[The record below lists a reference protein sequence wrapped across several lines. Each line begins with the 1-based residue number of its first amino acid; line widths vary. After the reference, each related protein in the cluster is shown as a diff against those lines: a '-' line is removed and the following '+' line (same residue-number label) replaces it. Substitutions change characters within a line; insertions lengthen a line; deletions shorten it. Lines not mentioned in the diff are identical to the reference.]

1 MRGLHHQVWK
11 SLLVNWSWTVPNV
24 CWPSFT
30 VHVRLQVYRWRV
42 CAFSVKILHI
52 RNDRIYNFLW
62 LLVTPKTYGFAH
74 LRHTSSLVHWPIL
87 HNIILLPCTC
97 IFCACTVYDRGRFLP
112 EQKTE
117 PIFNLG
123 HCSWKL
129 KQLIMKVVVD
139 YAIGS
144 ISHHYIMSEALNS
157 FWQRYCIWYPSITY
171 NSVVMEVDIFWC
183 EWPLMI
189 FSGDLSHRS
198 IQVYMYVL
206 SLFICKFVSRKWGYF
221 FQFKQQC
228 KQKAMQVLRASKKK
242 SPLVVQGFLV

>member
-1 MRGLHHQVWK
+1 MNCQASKYGAKLLEICKISMSSHQLYVTK
-11 SLLVNWSWTVPNV
+11 KMTYYAGWSWAIPNV
-24 CWPSFT
+24 CWLSFT
-30 VHVRLQVYRWRV
+30 VHAPIQVLQMNSMCIKCKDFAYKKWQ
-42 CAFSVKILHI
+42 
-52 RNDRIYNFLW
+52 NFLFLR
-62 LLVTPKTYGFAH
+62 LLITPKTYGFAH
-74 LRHTSSLVHWPIL
+74 LRHTSALVHWPIL
-87 HNIILLPCTC
+87 HNIILLQCTC
-97 IFCACTVYDRGRFLP
+97 RCICYACTVYTRGQFVP

-144 ISHHYIMSEALNS
+144 ISHHYTMSEALNS

-171 NSVVMEVDIFWC
+171 NSVAMEIDIFWC

-206 SLFICKFVSRKWGYF
+206 SLFICNFVSRKWGYF
-221 FQFKQQC
+221 FQ
-228 KQKAMQVLRASKKK
+228 
-242 SPLVVQGFLV
+242 

>member
-1 MRGLHHQVWK
+1 MNCQASKYGAKLLEICKISMSSHQQYCMWQK
-11 SLLVNWSWTVPNV
+11 RWPIMQDDHEPFQMYAGYLLLYMHPCRS
-24 CWPSFT
+24 
-30 VHVRLQVYRWRV
+30 YRWTA
-42 CAFSVKILHI
+42 CASSVKIFAYKKWQNL
-52 RNDRIYNFLW
+52 FLR
-62 LLVTPKTYGFAH
+62 LLITPKTYGFAH
-74 LRHTSSLVHWPIL
+74 LRHTSALVHWPIL
-87 HNIILLPCTC
+87 HNIILLQCTC
-97 IFCACTVYDRGRFLP
+97 RCICYACTVYTRGQFVP

-144 ISHHYIMSEALNS
+144 ISHHYTMSEALNS

-171 NSVVMEVDIFWC
+171 NSVAMEIDIFWC

-221 FQFKQQC
+221 FQ
-228 KQKAMQVLRASKKK
+228 
-242 SPLVVQGFLV
+242 